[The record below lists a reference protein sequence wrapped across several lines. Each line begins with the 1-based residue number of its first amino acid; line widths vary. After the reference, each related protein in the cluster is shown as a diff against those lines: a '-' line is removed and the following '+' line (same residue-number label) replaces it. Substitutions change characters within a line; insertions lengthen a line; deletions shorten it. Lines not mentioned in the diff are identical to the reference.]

1 MIMVKP
7 YWKSVSHIIIFSL
20 TILAHV
26 FLFTAFAI
34 DAIAYMKDPATGD
47 PEAPA
52 RITTLIVVIA
62 FFVSF
67 IMDII
72 FLSDLF
78 RFIRLKRRTSNNIK
92 SNVEIVTEDEG
103 KEAANKEAKKM
114 LKFSEVIADVNEASP
129 SNGAEFEFP
138 QESMR
143 RPPLKATI
151 VTMNYA
157 IGLPLLAI
165 FALFFAALVFLFL
178 AIDHKNPLNGLRN
191 AATLTVLTIVL
202 FVVIVAIMMI
212 VQRIRLKKR
221 TPKEIGIR
229 VYPDY
234 IEQYVVS
241 YKEARMETRYK
252 VSYDNMKRTKTKN
265 FYLIKGK
272 VNKQTAVITIYKKEI
287 PSEVIDLIEGR
298 YLKAKEAKKAPKE
311 EKKD

>member
-1 MIMVKP
+1 MVKP
-7 YWKSVSHIIIFSL
+7 YWKSASHIIIFSL
-20 TILAHV
+20 MILGHV
-26 FLFTAFAI
+26 FLFTSFAVDI
-34 DAIAYMKDPATGD
+34 LAYMQDPASAD

-62 FFVSF
+62 VFVSF
-67 IMDII
+67 IIDVI
-72 FLSDLF
+72 FFSDLF
-78 RFIRLKRRTSNNIK
+78 RYIRLKRRTTNNIK
-92 SNVEIVTEDEG
+92 SNVEIVAEDAG

-114 LKFSEVIADVNEASP
+114 LKFNEVIADVNEASP

-143 RPPLKATI
+143 CPSLKATL

-165 FALFFAALVFLFL
+165 FGLFFVALVFFFL
-178 AIDHKNPLNGLRN
+178 AIDPKNPLNGLRN
-191 AATLTVLTIVL
+191 ATTLTVLAIVL

-252 VSYDNMKRTKTKN
+252 VSYDNMKRMKTKN

-272 VNKQTAVITIYKKEI
+272 VNKQTAVITIYKQEI

-298 YLKAKEAKKAPKE
+298 YLKAKEIKKAQKE
-311 EKKD
+311 GKK

>member
-1 MIMVKP
+1 MVKP
-7 YWKSVSHIIIFSL
+7 YWKSASHIIIFSL
-20 TILAHV
+20 MILAHV
-26 FLFTAFAI
+26 FLFTAFTI
-34 DAIAYMKDPATGD
+34 DIIAYMKDPATAD

-72 FLSDLF
+72 FFSDLF

-92 SNVEIVTEDEG
+92 SNVEIVAEDEG

-114 LKFSEVIADVNEASP
+114 LKFSEVIADVTEASP

-143 RPPLKATI
+143 RPSLKATL

-165 FALFFAALVFLFL
+165 FALFFVAMFLFFI
-178 AIDHKNPLNGLRN
+178 AIDPNHVLEGLRN
-191 AATLTVLTIVL
+191 AATISVLVIVL
-202 FVVIVAIMMI
+202 FIVALAIIMI
-212 VQRIRLKKR
+212 IQKIKIKKKA
-221 TPKEIGIR
+221 PKEIGLRI
-229 VYPDY
+229 YPEY
-234 IEQYVVS
+234 VEQYVVAN
-241 YKEARMETRYK
+241 KEARMETRFK
-252 VSYDNMKRTKTKN
+252 VSYDNMKRMKTKN

-272 VNKQTAVITIYKKEI
+272 VNKQTAVITIYKQEI

-298 YLKAKEAKKAPKE
+298 YLKAKEAKKAQ
-311 EKKD
+311 

>member
-1 MIMVKP
+1 MVKP
-7 YWKSVSHIIIFSL
+7 YWKSASHIIIFSL
-20 TILAHV
+20 MILAHV
-26 FLFTAFAI
+26 FLFTAFTI
-34 DAIAYMKDPATGD
+34 DIVAYMKDPATAD

-72 FLSDLF
+72 FFSDLF

-114 LKFSEVIADVNEASP
+114 LKFSEVIADVTEASP

-143 RPPLKATI
+143 RPSLKATLM
-151 VTMNYA
+151 TTFYA
-157 IGLPLLAI
+157 TGLPLLAI
-165 FALFFAALVFLFL
+165 FGLFFVAIFLFFI
-178 AIDHKNPLNGLRN
+178 AIDPSHVLEGLRN
-191 AATLTVLTIVL
+191 AATISVLVIVL
-202 FVVIVAIMMI
+202 FIVALAII
-212 VQRIRLKKR
+212 IIIQRIKLKKKA
-221 TPKEIGIR
+221 PKEIGLRI
-229 VYPDY
+229 YPEY
-234 IEQYVVS
+234 VEQYVVAN
-241 YKEARMETRYK
+241 KEARMETRFK
-252 VSYDNMKRTKTKN
+252 VRYDNMKRAKTKN

-272 VNKQTAVITIYKKEI
+272 VNNQTAVITIYKQEI

-298 YLKAKEAKKAPKE
+298 YLKAKEAKKAQK
-311 EKKD
+311 

>member
-1 MIMVKP
+1 MLKP
-7 YWKSVSHIIIFSL
+7 YWKSASHIIIFSL
-20 TILAHV
+20 MILAHV
-26 FLFTAFAI
+26 FLFTAFTI
-34 DAIAYMKDPATGD
+34 DIIAYMKDPATAD

-72 FLSDLF
+72 FFSDLF

-92 SNVEIVTEDEG
+92 SNVEIVAEDEG

-143 RPPLKATI
+143 RPSLKATL

-165 FALFFAALVFLFL
+165 FALFFVAMFLFFI
-178 AIDHKNPLNGLRN
+178 AIDPNHVLEGLRN
-191 AATLTVLTIVL
+191 AATISVLVIVL
-202 FVVIVAIMMI
+202 FIVALAIIMI
-212 VQRIRLKKR
+212 IQKIKIKKKA
-221 TPKEIGIR
+221 PKEIGLRI
-229 VYPDY
+229 YPEY
-234 IEQYVVS
+234 VEQYVVAN
-241 YKEARMETRYK
+241 KEARMETRFK
-252 VSYDNMKRTKTKN
+252 VSYDNMKRMKTKN

-272 VNKQTAVITIYKKEI
+272 VNKQTAVITIYKQEI

-298 YLKAKEAKKAPKE
+298 YLKAKEAKKAQK
-311 EKKD
+311 

>member
-1 MIMVKP
+1 MVKP
-7 YWKSVSHIIIFSL
+7 YWKSASHIIIFSL
-20 TILAHV
+20 MILAHV
-26 FLFTAFAI
+26 FLFTAFTI
-34 DAIAYMKDPATGD
+34 DIIAYMKDPATAD

-62 FFVSF
+62 FFISF

-72 FLSDLF
+72 FFSDLF

-92 SNVEIVTEDEG
+92 SNVEIVAEDAG

-143 RPPLKATI
+143 RPSLKATL

-165 FALFFAALVFLFL
+165 FGLFFVAMFLFFI
-178 AIDHKNPLNGLRN
+178 AIDPKHVLEGLRN
-191 AATLTVLTIVL
+191 AATITVLVIVL
-202 FVVIVAIMMI
+202 FIVALAVII
-212 VQRIRLKKR
+212 IIQRIKLKKKA
-221 TPKEIGIR
+221 PKEIGLRI
-229 VYPDY
+229 YPDY
-234 IEQYVVS
+234 VEQYVVAN
-241 YKEARMETRYK
+241 KEARMETRFK
-252 VSYDNMKRTKTKN
+252 VSYDNMKRMKTKN

-272 VNKQTAVITIYKKEI
+272 VNKQTAVITIYKQEI
-287 PSEVIDLIEGR
+287 PSEAIDLIEGR
-298 YLKAKEAKKAPKE
+298 YLKAKEAKKAQ
-311 EKKD
+311 

>member
-1 MIMVKP
+1 MLKP
-7 YWKSVSHIIIFSL
+7 YWKSASHIIIFSL
-20 TILAHV
+20 MILAHV
-26 FLFTAFAI
+26 FLFTAFTI
-34 DAIAYMKDPATGD
+34 DIIAYMKDPATAD

-72 FLSDLF
+72 FFSDLF

-92 SNVEIVTEDEG
+92 SNVEIVAEDAG

-143 RPPLKATI
+143 RPSLKATL

-165 FALFFAALVFLFL
+165 FALFFVAMFLFFI
-178 AIDHKNPLNGLRN
+178 AIDPNHVLEGLRN
-191 AATLTVLTIVL
+191 AATISVLVIVL
-202 FVVIVAIMMI
+202 FIVALAIIMI
-212 VQRIRLKKR
+212 IQKIKIKKKA
-221 TPKEIGIR
+221 PKEIGLRI
-229 VYPDY
+229 YPEY
-234 IEQYVVS
+234 VEQYVVAN
-241 YKEARMETRYK
+241 KEARMETRFK
-252 VSYDNMKRTKTKN
+252 VSYDNMKRMKTKN

-272 VNKQTAVITIYKKEI
+272 VNKQTAVITIYKQEI

-298 YLKAKEAKKAPKE
+298 YLKAKEAKKAQK
-311 EKKD
+311 